1 MKLPLSKDLII
12 GVEYDFILTIIERL
26 IKYLITILYL
36 ELSIAEELA
45 FTFLKEVVSKYSI
58 LEEIIS
64 N

>member
-1 MKLPLSKDLII
+1 MI
-12 GVEYDFILTIIERL
+12 GVEYNSILTIIERL

-36 ELSIAEELA
+36 ELSIAKELA
-45 FTFLKEVVSKYSI
+45 FTFLREIVSKYSI